1 MGGFLHGRME
11 KVAVF
16 FFLKTMQFQDFDL
29 IVEDPCC
36 VVDKINIQNP
46 LTVHIG
52 GFLGNGWDKGSGG
65 SNRVNTVLVG
75 APGGDDRIVRTS
87 EKGQVFVF
95 VVPKGTTSN
104 TFVLLDKTTRAG
116 KRRSFQKRTR

>member
-1 MGGFLHGRME
+1 MAGFLHGRME

-16 FFLKTMQFQDFDL
+16 FLKTMQFYDFDS

-36 VVDKINIQNP
+36 VEDKINIQNP
-46 LTVHIG
+46 LTVYRG

-75 APGGDDRIVRTS
+75 APGGTTELSVR
-87 EKGQVFVF
+87 VR
-95 VVPKGTTSN
+95 
-104 TFVLLDKTTRAG
+104 RA
-116 KRRSFQKRTR
+116 RNWSF

>member
-16 FFLKTMQFQDFDL
+16 FLKTMQFHDFDS

-36 VVDKINIQNP
+36 VEDKVNTQNP
-46 LTVHIG
+46 LKVHRG
-52 GFLGNGWDKGSGG
+52 GFMGNSWDKGSGG
-65 SNRVNTVLVG
+65 SNLVNTVLVV
-75 APGGDDRIVRTS
+75 APAGDDGIVRTS

-104 TFVLLDKTTRAG
+104 TIVLVDKTTIAG